1 MELLVGAGQS
11 RPCIFPFI
19 LDGVRYEECVHN
31 KQMEEKFC
39 ATEVDGDRA
48 TSLGVCGPNC
58 RTHEEAMSYIWKT
71 DDRFKMTLQ
80 YDNPALLTGLQLH
93 VKLLFGILIVGLILT
108 TLLPA
113 IGQIM
118 VQSQFYMISPFN
130 SSHDDCQVREVRAQ
144 YPPSRQ
150 DGQVRQDLGID
161 HEKSHKKFCSKRQN
175 FFVRTFYK

>member
-19 LDGVRYEECVHN
+19 FDGVRYEECVHN

-130 SSHDDCQVREVRAQ
+130 SSHDDCQV
-144 YPPSRQ
+144 
-150 DGQVRQDLGID
+150 
-161 HEKSHKKFCSKRQN
+161 
-175 FFVRTFYK
+175 

>member
-1 MELLVGAGQS
+1 
-11 RPCIFPFI
+11 
-19 LDGVRYEECVHN
+19 
-31 KQMEEKFC
+31 MEEKFC

-58 RTHEEAMSYIWKT
+58 RTHKEAMSYIWKT

-130 SSHDDCQVREVRAQ
+130 SSHDDCQV
-144 YPPSRQ
+144 
-150 DGQVRQDLGID
+150 
-161 HEKSHKKFCSKRQN
+161 
-175 FFVRTFYK
+175 